1 MCIRDRG
8 RLSSVS
14 EFEDI
19 VVRANPDGSIIRL
32 KDVARISLEAS
43 SYNTES
49 GINGGNAAVL
59 NINMLPGANAMEVAA
74 LYHKFYQNCRVKCED
89 SAVCAARAA
98 LCRATATVLENTLA
112 MLKITAPEVM

>member
-1 MCIRDRG
+1 G

-14 EFEDI
+14 QFEDNVI
-19 VVRANPDGSIIRL
+19 RANPDGSIIPL

-59 NINMLPGANAMEVAA
+59 EIKMRPGANAMEVAELVKA
-74 LYHKFYQNCRVKCED
+74 AMEEISRNFPEGISYESPFDMTTYITESIHHVYQ
-89 SAVCAARAA
+89 
-98 LCRATATVLENTLA
+98 T
-112 MLKITAPEVM
+112 